1 MTRREEFLGYYERG
15 MSYSEIARI
24 CGVSRQRVQAVLAN
38 EPYQEITV
46 RLRDGWFATELEEL
60 LTGLAGWINAH
71 AQAVERFMAK
81 EKGDVK

>member
-1 MTRREEFLGYYERG
+1 MTRREEFLGHFEQG
-15 MSYSEIARI
+15 KSYSEIARI
-24 CGVSRQRVQAVLAN
+24 CGVSRQRVQAILAK

-71 AQAVERFMAK
+71 AHAVEQLKANEERIK
-81 EKGDVK
+81 